1 MSELLTS
8 ANVSSA
14 RGNWGGK
21 IRDSFPVCQ
30 GNSVPLQDGFPGDD
44 NPLMETDDAL
54 HRRIR
59 GRMDELG
66 LTEEKASLRAG
77 LDKTYMRKFF
87 ERPGSAPR
95 HDTLAKIARALEMP
109 VSALLDLPPAEEPP
123 PAFDARPAPVDMPQP
138 AHLPNDVPVKG
149 TAAGSHLRG
158 AFQLEVDTI
167 VDWVRRPP
175 ALSGARHAYA
185 LFVEGSSMEPRY
197 LPGDLV
203 FVHPDRPPRPGDTV
217 VVQAQAGPHAP
228 LEATIGYLRRRTE
241 RAVIIAK
248 INPAAE
254 VELKAET
261 VKAIHKVLSTNELF
275 GV

>member
-1 MSELLTS
+1 
-8 ANVSSA
+8 
-14 RGNWGGK
+14 
-21 IRDSFPVCQ
+21 
-30 GNSVPLQDGFPGDD
+30 
-44 NPLMETDDAL
+44 MEQLAEALGTDASTVNKL
-54 HRRIR
+54 EK
-59 GRMDELG
+59 GRMRISDRWLPG
-66 LTEEKASLRAG
+66 LTRT
-77 LDKTYMRKFF
+77 LDATAD
-87 ERPGSAPR
+87 EILAAP
-95 HDTLAKIARALEMP
+95 DGAAPP
-109 VSALLDLPPAEEPP
+109 VIDV
-123 PAFDARPAPVDMPQP
+123 RPAPVDMPPP
-138 AHLPNDVPVKG
+138 ARLPNDVPVKG

-185 LFVEGSSMEPRY
+185 LFIEGSSMEPRY

-228 LEATIGYLRRRTE
+228 VEATIGYLRRRTE
-241 RAVIIAK
+241 RAVVIAK

-254 VELKAET
+254 VELKADT
-261 VKAIHKVLSTNELF
+261 VKAIHKVLTTNELF